1 MTARLA
7 TKHPPRVAHLH
18 LSTTLLGQ
26 MPCLRP
32 TIPRLILST
41 KMKRSLRQTLPDNE
55 RYPSL
60 TPRVLLN
67 SLLKPQELLTAP
79 LLRTTT
85 FLRPIQPNRVS
96 RGSSSRRHR
105 RHKRLQCPHLTPFFS
120 LTSACFRH
128 RSANIQSLPGPSLL
142 T

>member
-1 MTARLA
+1 MRTLTVRLA

-26 MPCLRP
+26 MPCLRL

-41 KMKRSLRQTLPDNE
+41 KMKRSLRQTLPGNE

-60 TPRVLLN
+60 TPRVLLS
-67 SLLKPQELLTAP
+67 SLLKRQELLTAP
-79 LLRTTT
+79 LSRTTT

-96 RGSSSRRHR
+96 RGSSSR

-128 RSANIQSLPGPSLL
+128 RSANIQSLPCPSLL